1 MRIWSIHPK
10 YLDTKGILAVWRE
23 TLLAQKVLLGETK
36 GYKNHPQLIRF
47 KKAKDPILAIGCYL
61 REVQLE
67 ATRRGYTFDATK
79 IIKLG
84 KCEKIDVTKGQ
95 IEFEW
100 QHFKL
105 KLKTRNVE
113 VFKKVKGLEKV
124 ELHPLFQVVKGG
136 KEYWEKG

>member
-36 GYKNHPQLIRF
+36 GYRNHPQLIRF
-47 KKAKDPILAIGCYL
+47 QKSKDPILAIGAYL
-61 REVQLE
+61 NEIYLE
-67 ATRRGYTFDATK
+67 AARRGYKFDATK
-79 IIKLG
+79 IIKFG
-84 KCEKIDVTKGQ
+84 KCEKINVTKGQ

-100 QHFKL
+100 QHFKV
-105 KLKTRNVE
+105 KVKNRNIE
-113 VFKKVKGLEKV
+113 VFKKIGALESV
-124 ELHPLFQVVKGG
+124 GVHPLFHLIKGD